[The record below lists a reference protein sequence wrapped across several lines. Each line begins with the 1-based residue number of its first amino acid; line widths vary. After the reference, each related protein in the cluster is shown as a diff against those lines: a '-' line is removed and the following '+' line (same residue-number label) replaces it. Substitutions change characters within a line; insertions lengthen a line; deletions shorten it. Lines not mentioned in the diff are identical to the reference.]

1 MVPKETIDAGTNNDS
16 VGCKNDALKVY
27 GYK

>member
-1 MVPKETIDAGTNNDS
+1 MVPKETIDAGTKRDS
-16 VGCKNDALKVY
+16 VGWRNDALKVY